1 MHEYFCYYHYNSE
14 FIYLYAVIANMAK
27 TKKRLLLSSK
37 KNKARKTREG
47 LVSAAAATT
56 DDINIL
62 LRIAELYNTSY
73 DFEAAEW
80 FWGQY
85 KETTNYEEFRD
96 KYPQG
101 SKGGQLFERFT
112 SKFELAGILIEYGF
126 LDENLY
132 FDRYGDVQIEWEMSK
147 SVIYGIRKEWNYP
160 HFRENFE
167 LLAIRGGK
175 WSESHVPKIKEHQ

>member
-1 MHEYFCYYHYNSE
+1 
-14 FIYLYAVIANMAK
+14 MAK

-37 KNKARKTREG
+37 KNKARKTKEG
-47 LVSAAAATT
+47 IVSASAVTT
-56 DDINIL
+56 DDVNTL

-101 SKGGQLFERFT
+101 SKGAQLFERFT

-126 LDENLY
+126 LDDNLY

-160 HFRENFE
+160 RFRENFE
-167 LLAIRGGK
+167 LLAIRGRK
-175 WSESHVPKIKEHQ
+175 WSESHAPKIKEHQL